1 MKKLCKAA
9 AAFLLCAGVL
19 TGCGSKEDT
28 KTEKK
33 IPVVSVAQ
41 IVEHKSLNT
50 IRDSF
55 KAEMEALGYEVRRL
69 HRSRLA
75 FLHCSDL
82 RQGEY
87 RVLKPFEV
95 KQLRSLAQKGEMK
108 QR

>member
-55 KAEMEALGYEVRRL
+55 KA
-69 HRSRLA
+69 
-75 FLHCSDL
+75 
-82 RQGEY
+82 
-87 RVLKPFEV
+87 
-95 KQLRSLAQKGEMK
+95 
-108 QR
+108 

>member
-55 KAEMEALGYEVRRL
+55 KAEMKISSWT
-69 HRSRLA
+69 SRMPA
-75 FLHCSDL
+75 GS
-82 RQGEY
+82 RT
-87 RVLKPFEV
+87 R
-95 KQLRSLAQKGEMK
+95 
-108 QR
+108 

>member
-9 AAFLLCAGVL
+9 AAFLVCAGVL

-28 KTEKK
+28 KPTKK

-55 KAEMEALGYEVRRL
+55 KAEMEALGYKDGENIKLDFKRCRRS
-69 HRSRLA
+69 SRT
-75 FLHCSDL
+75 
-82 RQGEY
+82 R
-87 RVLKPFEV
+87 
-95 KQLRSLAQKGEMK
+95 
-108 QR
+108 

>member
-1 MKKLCKAA
+1 M
-9 AAFLLCAGVL
+9 LLPIGGRVKSPAGPVPL
-19 TGCGSKEDT
+19 SGLGKD
-28 KTEKK
+28 TEKNQC
-33 IPVVSVAQ
+33 SFDLT
-41 IVEHKSLNT
+41 IVEGRNRQIK
-50 IRDSF
+50 RM
-55 KAEMEALGYEVRRL
+55 MEALGYEVRRL

>member
-55 KAEMEALGYEVRRL
+55 KAEMEARMEKISSWT
-69 HRSRLA
+69 SRMPA
-75 FLHCSDL
+75 GS
-82 RQGEY
+82 RT
-87 RVLKPFEV
+87 R
-95 KQLRSLAQKGEMK
+95 
-108 QR
+108 